1 VPVAA
6 ALGGA
11 VLAALAVGALRR
23 PAPPAPVTRFSLA
36 FKADQAPAPGAPFA
50 LSPDGAWLAYVGP
63 APRGTLVW
71 LKARD
76 QRDAAPLAGTE
87 NVLNFAF
94 SPDGRTLAFAQGGQ
108 LKRLPRIGGAAVTLA
123 DSASNFPSIAWLD
136 DGTII
141 YLMPG
146 SGRIAQVP
154 ENGGPHRIVHSD
166 STVSAFPTPLPGGHA
181 ILFTR
186 CIGGCAEADLFV
198 LDLRTRQAKLL
209 QRGAVK
215 GLYAETG
222 HVVYVRRDGAL
233 LALPFD
239 LDRLEATGTPVPLRE
254 GVSLRE
260 GVFAL
265 IALSREGT
273 LVYRTGAVGSLVP
286 TYRMVW
292 VDREGRETPVDT
304 SWTFRPTF
312 FGGNVGWSL
321 SPDGSRLAMGQETDA
336 GDDIWVKQLPAGP
349 LLRVTVDSAADF
361 RPRWLPDGRTLVFS
375 SRREPMGLYRR
386 QADGTGTD
394 ELLLAGNIFEHQVT
408 RDGKWLVARAGG
420 QINQVGARDIG
431 AMRPGTDTAL
441 TPLLATPFDESE
453 IALSPDGRWLAYVSD
468 ETGRPELFA
477 RPFPDVGSA
486 RYQLSVNGGV
496 APLWAR
502 DGRELFFLDGN
513 RNMVAVAVPPGA
525 EFRPGAPRSLFRLDE
540 DIYPPSRE
548 YYTPYDVA
556 PDGRFIM
563 ARLVR
568 NRDAIEL
575 PLDVT
580 LNWFDELRR
589 QTEAK

>member
-1 VPVAA
+1 
-6 ALGGA
+6 
-11 VLAALAVGALRR
+11 
-23 PAPPAPVTRFSLA
+23 
-36 FKADQAPAPGAPFA
+36 
-50 LSPDGAWLAYVGP
+50 
-63 APRGTLVW
+63 
-71 LKARD
+71 
-76 QRDAAPLAGTE
+76 
-87 NVLNFAF
+87 
-94 SPDGRTLAFAQGGQ
+94 
-108 LKRLPRIGGAAVTLA
+108 
-123 DSASNFPSIAWLD
+123 
-136 DGTII
+136 
-141 YLMPG
+141 
-146 SGRIAQVP
+146 
-154 ENGGPHRIVHSD
+154 
-166 STVSAFPTPLPGGHA
+166 
-181 ILFTR
+181 
-186 CIGGCAEADLFV
+186 
-198 LDLRTRQAKLL
+198 
-209 QRGAVK
+209 
-215 GLYAETG
+215 
-222 HVVYVRRDGAL
+222 
-233 LALPFD
+233 
-239 LDRLEATGTPVPLRE
+239 VPLRE

-265 IALSREGT
+265 IALSGEGT

-292 VDREGRETPVDT
+292 VDREGHETPVDT

-321 SPDGSRLAMGQETDA
+321 SPDGSRLAIGQETDA

-349 LLRVTVDSAADF
+349 LLRVTFDSAADF

-375 SRREPMGLYRR
+375 SRREPLGLYRR

-394 ELLLAGNIFEHQVT
+394 ELLLAGNIFEHQVS

-431 AMRPGTDTAL
+431 VMRVGTDSAL

-468 ETGRPELFA
+468 ETGRPELFV

-540 DIYPPSRE
+540 DIYPPARD
-548 YYTPYDVA
+548 YYTPYDIA
-556 PDGRFIM
+556 PDGRRFIM

-589 QTEAK
+589 QTETK